1 MQLKLKASFIQSL
14 PKIELHVHLDCSLS
28 YDAVK
33 KMNPEITES
42 YYLQHFIGPVRCN
55 DLSDYLQRA
64 DHALKLMQTPEHLVM
79 AVEDLYDQFM
89 RDHIIYGEIRFAPLL
104 HTKGGISPEKVVKIV
119 TETAHRCQEERNIKG
134 GIILC
139 TLRHFSLEESMKT
152 ASLACQYYKKGVVG
166 FDIASDEL
174 GHPLDNH
181 LDAFRIVQ
189 QHHIPCT
196 AHAGE
201 VRGAESVWETLEKL
215 HPQRIGHGVRSV
227 EDDQLLNYLKN
238 KNIHLEICPTSNI
251 QTRACNDFHS
261 HPIDMMYH
269 RGLSLSVNTDAR
281 TISNTTCT
289 KEYLLLQEEFNWTIE
304 HFYNCNLQAIK
315 HAFTS
320 EVIKR
325 EIKDLLDKVYL
336 KYL

>member
-1 MQLKLKASFIQSL
+1 MQLKGSFIQSL

-28 YDAVK
+28 YDVVK
-33 KMNPEITES
+33 KMDPQVTES
-42 YYLQHFIGPVRCN
+42 YYQQHFIGPVRCN

-64 DHALKLMQTPEHLVM
+64 DHALKLMQTSEHMVM

-104 HTKGGISPEKVVKIV
+104 HTKGELTPKQVVRIV
-119 TETAHRCQEERNIKG
+119 TQTALRCQEERNIKG

-139 TLRHFSLEESMKT
+139 TLRHFNQEESMKT
-152 ASLACQYYKKGVVG
+152 AALACQFYNKGVIG

-174 GHPLDNH
+174 GHPLNNH
-181 LDAFRIVQ
+181 LEAFKKVQ
-189 QHHIPCT
+189 EQGIPCT

-201 VRGAESVWETLEKL
+201 ARGAESVWETLEKL
-215 HPQRIGHGVRSV
+215 HPQRIGHGVRST
-227 EDDQLLNYLKN
+227 EDDHLLRHLKN

-251 QTRACNDFHS
+251 QTRACKDLHS
-261 HPIDMMYH
+261 HPIDKMYH
-269 RGLSLSVNTDAR
+269 LGLSLSVNTDAR
-281 TISNTTCT
+281 TISNTTST
-289 KEYLLLQEEFNWTIE
+289 REYLLLQEVFKWTIE
-304 HFYNCNLQAIK
+304 HFYSCNKEAIK

-320 EVIKR
+320 GTIKKVI
-325 EIKDLLDKVYL
+325 DDQLDKAYL